1 MIAAVFTKI
10 DGNYYSEALMGAFI
24 QSEILIVIGI
34 IMVTILIYIIINI
47 RLWFFSY
54 ALLGRCIINQF

>member
-34 IMVTILIYIIINI
+34 IMVTILIYIYILI
-47 RLWFFSY
+47 
-54 ALLGRCIINQF
+54 